1 MQTSCL
7 SAAERDAAAAANA
20 LQGARKRAERYGRRR
35 LLTASSPAEPALPP
49 AESSSSPRRLYSPR
63 DRALLIIYT
72 TVAIDMLGS
81 ALTVPVMPFLVEA
94 LGGDASSLGLLFST
108 FAVAQ
113 IGAGLWMGAASD
125 RLGRRP
131 ILLVSLAGSAVGM
144 LGSAQAPTFRAL
156 LGWRF
161 LLGAFSGTSATANA
175 YIADITAP
183 SERPKLMSWI
193 GVIASLCFM
202 FGPGVGTRL
211 SESCV
216 CGAVRAPF
224 YVGAAVGF
232 AALLVAL
239 FQLPPA
245 EQSGGL
251 ASPPRAAAPPKGAR
265 PALARRASSEQQ
277 PEATR
282 WRVVVVVGLGSFL
295 SNTASS
301 CLMTCQALLTLRTLA
316 YDWLQRKLGLMRCAS
331 FGALLST
338 AAYTGYSL
346 RLYVVARCIAKGGR
360 LHAAPP
366 PRSALAPADEAALGE
381 LQAMLRELLVARGY
395 AIAASRLQLAAA
407 LEAAFPGLSP
417 AADPEAVGGRKGVG
431 AFRGEGRDPEGAEEE
446 EEPLEATV
454 HHSAAHHHHTCVH
467 ERERA

>member
-1 MQTSCL
+1 MQTSYL

-20 LQGARKRAERYGRRR
+20 LQGARKRAERYGRRP
-35 LLTASSPAEPALPP
+35 LLTASSPTEPALPP
-49 AESSSSPRRLYSPR
+49 AESSSLPRRLYSPR

-202 FGPGVGTRL
+202 FGPGVGAGL
-211 SESCV
+211 SELD
-216 CGAVRAPF
+216 VRAPF
-224 YVGAAVGF
+224 YVGAAVGVTP
-232 AALLVAL
+232 LLVAL
-239 FQLPPA
+239 
-245 EQSGGL
+245 
-251 ASPPRAAAPPKGAR
+251 R
-265 PALARRASSEQQ
+265 PCS
-277 PEATR
+277 
-282 WRVVVVVGLGSFL
+282 GLG
-295 SNTASS
+295 
-301 CLMTCQALLTLRTLA
+301 
-316 YDWLQRKLGLMRCAS
+316 
-331 FGALLST
+331 
-338 AAYTGYSL
+338 
-346 RLYVVARCIAKGGR
+346 
-360 LHAAPP
+360 
-366 PRSALAPADEAALGE
+366 
-381 LQAMLRELLVARGY
+381 
-395 AIAASRLQLAAA
+395 
-407 LEAAFPGLSP
+407 
-417 AADPEAVGGRKGVG
+417 
-431 AFRGEGRDPEGAEEE
+431 
-446 EEPLEATV
+446 
-454 HHSAAHHHHTCVH
+454 
-467 ERERA
+467 

>member
-49 AESSSSPRRLYSPR
+49 AESSSPPRRLYSPR

-216 CGAVRAPF
+216 CGAVPR
-224 YVGAAVGF
+224 
-232 AALLVAL
+232 L
-239 FQLPPA
+239 FTP
-245 EQSGGL
+245 
-251 ASPPRAAAPPKGAR
+251 
-265 PALARRASSEQQ
+265 
-277 PEATR
+277 ATR
-282 WRVVVVVGLGSFL
+282 
-295 SNTASS
+295 
-301 CLMTCQALLTLRTLA
+301 
-316 YDWLQRKLGLMRCAS
+316 
-331 FGALLST
+331 
-338 AAYTGYSL
+338 
-346 RLYVVARCIAKGGR
+346 
-360 LHAAPP
+360 
-366 PRSALAPADEAALGE
+366 
-381 LQAMLRELLVARGY
+381 
-395 AIAASRLQLAAA
+395 
-407 LEAAFPGLSP
+407 
-417 AADPEAVGGRKGVG
+417 
-431 AFRGEGRDPEGAEEE
+431 
-446 EEPLEATV
+446 
-454 HHSAAHHHHTCVH
+454 
-467 ERERA
+467 